1 MTFETAQMKNRVI
14 RQFSDFIFIVAWFF
28 AIPAA
33 GQISLDQA
41 TPAAAPAS
49 EQRPIPASLESPR
62 ATMETFLASMKAVI
76 GGDQTKIAK
85 AISTLDLSEM
95 SPLVRDE
102 KGRDLVWIL
111 NEVIDR
117 TRVPDTK
124 RFATRAKGDP
134 YVFQT
139 YAQGKVSIVFK
150 ENEGWRFGVE
160 TVVALPAILD
170 ELVEQQKAEGV
181 QPVELSHLPFHLRLR
196 SQLPPA
202 MKERTLVL
210 EHWQW
215 LGILLII
222 LLGIVLD
229 KLVSMLLSLG
239 VRVWR
244 DRFTTRSYR
253 EVTDSILRPLG
264 LMAMAFV
271 WWAGLNM
278 LGLPAKALVILLV
291 SVKFLACLSTV
302 WGAYRLVDV
311 LGAFLRDKALDT
323 ETKLDDALVPL
334 VTKTIKV
341 FVTVMGVVFI
351 ADNLD
356 VDVTSLLAGLGL
368 GGLAFALAAKD
379 VAGNL
384 FGSITVLLDQTFH
397 VGDWVIIGDVEG
409 TVERIGF
416 RSTRVRTFY
425 NSLVSVPNSIL
436 ITANVDNM
444 GSRQFRRLSCK
455 LSITY
460 DTPPERIEAFCEGI
474 REIVRQHPYMRKD
487 YYHVYFNEFADVS
500 LNILVYVFW
509 NVPDWS
515 TELRERHRFLLDCL
529 RLAKRLGI
537 EYAYPTQTLHLKQA
551 EPGPPTPE
559 EGVFQPAITEDNARA
574 LGRDEARAIV
584 AATTGLD
591 VVPGPVKIGGGA
603 NGGE

>member
-1 MTFETAQMKNRVI
+1 
-14 RQFSDFIFIVAWFF
+14 
-28 AIPAA
+28 
-33 GQISLDQA
+33 
-41 TPAAAPAS
+41 
-49 EQRPIPASLESPR
+49 
-62 ATMETFLASMKAVI
+62 METFLASMKAVI

-95 SPLVRDE
+95 SSLVRDE

-124 RFATRAKGDP
+124 RFTKRTKGDP

-139 YAQGKVSIVFK
+139 YAQGKLAIVFK

-160 TVVALPAILD
+160 TVEALPAILD

-202 MKERTLVL
+202 LKATTLIL

-222 LLGIVLD
+222 LLGVVLD

-244 DRFTTRSYR
+244 DRFATGSYR

-302 WGAYRLVDV
+302 WGAFRLVDL
-311 LGAFLRDKALDT
+311 LGAFLKDKALGT

-334 VTKTIKV
+334 VTKTMKV

-356 VDVTSLLAGLGL
+356 IDVTSLLAGLGL

-425 NSLVSVPNSIL
+425 NSLVSVPNSNL
-436 ITANVDNM
+436 ITASVDNM

-474 REIVRQHPYMRKD
+474 RELVRQHPYMRKD
-487 YYHVYFNEFADVS
+487 YYHVYFNEFADAS

-509 NVPDWS
+509 KVPDWA

-537 EYAYPTQTLHLKQA
+537 EYAYPTQTVYLKQA
-551 EPGPPTPE
+551 EPGPQAPE
-559 EGVFQPAITEDNARA
+559 EGVFQPAITEDNAMA
-574 LGRDEARAIV
+574 LGRDEAKAIV

-591 VVPGPVKIGGGA
+591 VVPRPVSFGGGDA
-603 NGGE
+603 DDKA